1 MRASHAICL
10 ISLLV
15 FINGCT
21 PILTATHEGPIT
33 QNQGKRTLGS
43 IVDDETIETLAQVNL
58 EKVNPE
64 FKNNHVVVTSFNGTV
79 LLTGQVATE
88 ALKNQAGQEARKLQ
102 KVKQVYNELEVSSP
116 ISYLARSNDSWLTS
130 KIKTKML
137 ANEKVPASRVKVV
150 TENGVVF
157 LMGLVTQQEANE
169 AVNVVRTSYGVQKI
183 VKVFEYID
191 QG

>member
-1 MRASHAICL
+1 MKAIRVICL
-10 ISLLV
+10 ISLLS
-15 FINGCT
+15 IIYGCT
-21 PILTATHEGPIT
+21 PILTATHDGPIV

-64 FKNNHVVVTSFNGTV
+64 FNNNHVVVTSFNGTV
-79 LLTGQVATE
+79 LLTGQVTTE
-88 ALKNQAGQEARKLQ
+88 ELKNLAGQEVRKLQ

-116 ISYLARSNDSWLTS
+116 ISYIARSNDSWLTS
-130 KIKTKML
+130 KIKAKML
-137 ANEKVPASRVKVV
+137 ANEKVPSSRVKVV

-157 LMGLVTQQEANE
+157 LMGLITQQEANE

-183 VKVFEYID
+183 VKVFEYIN
-191 QG
+191 